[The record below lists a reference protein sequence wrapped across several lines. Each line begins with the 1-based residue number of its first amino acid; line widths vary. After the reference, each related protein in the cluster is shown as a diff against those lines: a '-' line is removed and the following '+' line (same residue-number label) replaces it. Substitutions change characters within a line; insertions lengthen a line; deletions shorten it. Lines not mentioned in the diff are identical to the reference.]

1 MTGYRKGH
9 KSDQNKLQQ
18 RLQREVGR
26 AVHDFN
32 MIEDGDRVM
41 VCVSGG
47 KDSYT
52 LLDILLNLQRHAPV
66 HFEILAVNLDQ
77 QQPGFPAEV
86 LPNYFDRIGIPYR
99 IIAEDTYSLVREI
112 VPEGK
117 TYCGWCS
124 RFRRGILYKFARN
137 EGYDKIALGHH
148 RDDIVETLF
157 LNMFYGGKLKAMPAK
172 LLSDDGTNV
181 VIRPLAYCREKD
193 IASYAQLK
201 EFPIIP
207 CNLCGSQEN
216 QQRQVIKEMLSR
228 WDKEYPG
235 RIETMFRSL
244 TDLVPS
250 HLLDTSA
257 FNFGDIG
264 RKDGG
269 GEQYLANDA
278 DVQSSFR
285 TVSE

>member
-1 MTGYRKGH
+1 
-9 KSDQNKLQQ
+9 
-18 RLQREVGR
+18 
-26 AVHDFN
+26 
-32 MIEDGDRVM
+32 
-41 VCVSGG
+41 
-47 KDSYT
+47 
-52 LLDILLNLQRHAPV
+52 
-66 HFEILAVNLDQ
+66 
-77 QQPGFPAEV
+77 
-86 LPNYFDRIGIPYR
+86 
-99 IIAEDTYSLVREI
+99 
-112 VPEGK
+112 
-117 TYCGWCS
+117 
-124 RFRRGILYKFARN
+124 
-137 EGYDKIALGHH
+137 
-148 RDDIVETLF
+148 
-157 LNMFYGGKLKAMPAK
+157 MFYGGKLKAMPAK

-264 RKDGG
+264 RKDVG